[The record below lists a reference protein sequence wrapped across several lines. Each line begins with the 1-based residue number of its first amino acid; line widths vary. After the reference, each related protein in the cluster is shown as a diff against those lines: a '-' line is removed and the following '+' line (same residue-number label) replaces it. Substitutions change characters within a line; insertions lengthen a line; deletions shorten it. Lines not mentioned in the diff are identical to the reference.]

1 MADALDFTDRATI
14 LVVDDTP
21 DNLQLMSG
29 LLKDKYRVQVANSG
43 ERALKI
49 AQGEHPPDLVLLD
62 IMMPGMDGYE
72 VCRRLIADP
81 KTRDIPI
88 IFLTAK
94 ATIADEEMGFEL
106 GASDYITKPI
116 SPPITLARIRAQLMI
131 KASKDFLKDKSA
143 FLEAEVARRT
153 VENAAIQ
160 EVTIQALASLA
171 LLADTRENIAGNH
184 VRRMQ
189 RYVRALAQH
198 LSAQPRF
205 APVLIPEQIDL
216 IYKSVP
222 LYDIGKVSIPDSIL
236 LKTTPL
242 TPEEFEIMKSHTTR
256 GRDAIAEAERNV
268 GAPVAYLKCAKEIA
282 LSHEERWDGSGY
294 PQGLS
299 GDDIPVAARLTAVA
313 DAYDMLIYK
322 PGIPHDEALTV
333 IAEGKGSQFDPDMVD
348 AFIEVSEQIRDIAS
362 KFTDVIKPRDG
373 AGKDS
378 GGPS

>member
-1 MADALDFTDRATI
+1 MSDALDFTDRATI

-21 DNLQLMSG
+21 DNLQLMTG
-29 LLKDKYRVQVANSG
+29 LLKDKYKVQVANSG
-43 ERALKI
+43 ERALKVVK
-49 AQGEHPPDLVLLD
+49 GEHPPDLVLLD

-94 ATIADEEMGFEL
+94 ATIEDEEMGFEL

-116 SPPITLARIRAQLMI
+116 SPPITLARIKTQLMI
-131 KASKDFLKDKSA
+131 KASKDFLKDQKA

-153 VENAAIQ
+153 LENAAIQ

-171 LLADTRENIAGNH
+171 LLADTRENVAGNH

-189 RYVRALAQH
+189 RYVAALAERLATH
-198 LSAQPRF
+198 PRF
-205 APVLIPEQIDL
+205 ASVLLPEQIDL

-222 LYDIGKVSIPDSIL
+222 LYDIGKISIPDRIL
-236 LKTTPL
+236 LKSTPL
-242 TPEEFEIMKSHTTR
+242 TPEEFGILKTHTTL
-256 GRDAIAEAERNV
+256 GRDAIEQAERNV
-268 GAPVAYLKCAKEIA
+268 GAPVAFLKYAKEIA

-299 GDDIPVAARLTAVA
+299 GDDIPVAARLTAIA
-313 DAYDMLIYK
+313 DAYDMLMYK
-322 PGIPHDEALTV
+322 PGIPHEEALNMV
-333 IAEGKGSQFDPDMVD
+333 AEGKGTQFDQDMVYD
-348 AFIEVSEQIRDIAS
+348 FVEIAGQIRGIAT
-362 KFTDVIKPRDG
+362 KFTDSGTSRG
-373 AGKDS
+373 TAGR
-378 GGPS
+378 GGTTPP